1 MAFGALDRGG
11 GDFYETPKTE
21 SDNDVTVKNKNNN
34 KKKKLGTVHLA
45 YASTLYL
52 SCFEVF
58 SLGENDRYEG
68 DSGDRE
74 PKGVRAHRVLASI
87 QSKRSTKS
95 FQLISKAGN
104 STSRVSIL
112 VSQ

>member
-1 MAFGALDRGG
+1 MAFGTLDRGG

-21 SDNDVTVKNKNNN
+21 SDNDVTVKKKK